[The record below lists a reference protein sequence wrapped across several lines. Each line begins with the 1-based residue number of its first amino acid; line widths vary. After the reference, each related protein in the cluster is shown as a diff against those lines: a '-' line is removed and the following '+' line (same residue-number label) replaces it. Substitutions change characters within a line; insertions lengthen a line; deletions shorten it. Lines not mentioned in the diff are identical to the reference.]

1 VKILEEAEQPPL
13 SMLVHANYL
22 GREFQRAEEAL
33 RTGDVYIQD

>member
-1 VKILEEAEQPPL
+1 VKVFEEVAEVPV

-33 RTGDVYIQD
+33 RTGDDYIQD